1 MLMSSKLEILKKFN
15 QNKDIQKELSDFE
28 SFGPLFETR
37 VDRRLEKYN
46 KHKEE
51 CQKEKASLEGNLA
64 ELVKI
69 KHVLQSYLGRWTI
82 DKAIERFSS
91 LDKIVDENI
100 ELVKQK
106 IDRIDKLYGKL
117 TKNKNSIMS
126 LINDHLKTL
135 KTKARDESLPLYNN
149 TALVKL
155 IEDDKIINTINQKER
170 NPKFVIARE
179 VELKIEELRN
189 GEMIKIHNK
198 YHNACLSQIID
209 IIIHFFNI

>member
-1 MLMSSKLEILKKFN
+1 MSSKLEILKKFN

-28 SFGPLFETR
+28 SLGQLFETH
-37 VDRRLEKYN
+37 VDHRLLLYTKN
-46 KHKEE
+46 KEE

-106 IDRIDKLYGKL
+106 IDRIDKIYVKL
-117 TKNKNSIMS
+117 TKNKNSIMA
-126 LINDHLKTL
+126 LINDHLKTV
-135 KTKARDESLPLYNN
+135 KTKARDESLALYNN
-149 TALVKL
+149 TALVEL
-155 IEDDKIINTINQKER
+155 IDDEKIRKIIKQSRI
-170 NPKFVIARE
+170 PPE
-179 VELKIEELRN
+179 VELKIEELRT
-189 GEMIKIHNK
+189 EQMRKIYIKYYNTGI
-198 YHNACLSQIID
+198 SQIIN